1 MAETTRILVLGATGY
16 IGGSALSEL
25 TKHNIDEPPRY
36 TISALVRKPSQASK
50 LPDAG
55 VKPLIFKDLD
65 DFEVIH
71 AAAKDH
77 DRTCAASLALILCQ
91 VVLAAASA
99 RHAGCARAC
108 IEGLGERSKS
118 TGKATHYIHVRIVV
132 VDLLQTSGASN
143 VGDWPLTGDRID
155 TSIHSDVD
163 EDIYEFEKTHPETL
177 SPVRNVDLRVV
188 ELGERHGVK
197 TYIVVP
203 PLIFGPGT
211 GLFTL
216 GSGQVHQMM
225 QLALKKK
232 QAVMLGSGS
241 GIWNRIHILD
251 LSRLYYLLVRAI
263 LDHKSDLPRGKTGYY
278 FAENGFQSW
287 KSIAEKIGRAGKAV
301 GAFETN
307 QVTSIELQ
315 HAADVFFNGNVRD
328 AEGVLGSN
336 SRTKADRARR
346 VLGWSP
352 ESGEEEFDSEIV
364 KVVTAMYEETVKS
377 G

>member
-1 MAETTRILVLGATGY
+1 MAEVTRILVLGATGY
-16 IGGSALSEL
+16 IGGSALAEL
-25 TKHNIDEPPRY
+25 LKHNVDEPARY

-50 LPDAG
+50 LADAG

-65 DFEVIH
+65 DFEVIR

-77 DRTCAASLALILCQ
+77 DICE

-99 RHAGCARAC
+99 RHYDCARAC
-108 IEGLGERSKS
+108 IEGLGERGKS
-118 TGKATHYIHVRIVV
+118 TGKATHYIHRGLAIV
-132 VDLLQTSGASN
+132 VDLFQTSGASN

-155 TSIHSDVD
+155 TSIHSDVN

-188 ELGERHGVK
+188 ELGERHGVQ
-197 TYIVVP
+197 TYIVIP

-216 GSGQVHQMM
+216 GSGQVHQIM

-251 LSRLYYLLVRAI
+251 LSRLFYLLVQAI
-263 LDHKSDLPRGKTGYY
+263 LDHKSDLPSGKTGYY

-287 KSIAEKIGRAGKAV
+287 KSIAEKIGGAGKTV

-307 QVTSIELQ
+307 QVTNIELQ
-315 HAADVFFNGNVRD
+315 DAADVFFNGNGRD

-336 SRTKADRARR
+336 SRTKADRARG

-352 ESGEEEFDSEIV
+352 ERGEEEFDSEIV